1 MKNKILLITA
11 VLFLSVLFLNAQ
23 ENKKIQVK
31 VIKSE
36 NGETI
41 KLDTTFESTEHG
53 DIYFYSDGKINKEK
67 IDSILKS
74 LDIDGDHS
82 IQFISKNLDDIDS
95 DKVKHIWISKTGDD
109 EFDLDKHA
117 IIEMIDGEKIIET
130 TNEFTIIGD
139 DSLKV
144 KKEYIY
150 VVGNDKVY
158 ESKDGKKVLISKS
171 AHSKAYVWNE
181 NKGDSDVR
189 VITITD
195 DMDVDVNEK
204 GHVKVISTL
213 DDNIAVSEIIIK
225 KGDGDTK
232 TIEVIVDED
241 EFDDKMMVELQETL
255 EGSGETV
262 KIVKY
267 KTGEGKYV
275 VKADITDEDFKKENS
290 KKLSKVKIIQD
301 KEKNIF
307 KIELLLEKKETIQI
321 HVEDSNG
328 KKVYSKKIKKFNGT
342 YSGEI
347 DLSKEQDGVYYLE
360 IIQGDKTIAKKELKK

>member
-11 VLFLSVLFLNAQ
+11 VLFLSALFLNAQ

-150 VVGNDKVY
+150 VVGDDKVY
-158 ESKDGKKVLISKS
+158 ESKDGKKVMISKS

-213 DDNIAVSEIIIK
+213 DDNIGVSEIIIK

-275 VKADITDEDFKKENS
+275 VKADITNEDLKKENS

-301 KEKNIF
+301 KEKNVF